1 MPLNIKSE
9 DADRLARDL
18 AVATGESITT
28 AITIALKERL
38 HRLCAKSP
46 ARDVELD
53 ETVERAARVPARD
66 PRSDEEILGYDEAGT
81 VGR

>member
-18 AVATGESITT
+18 AAATGESITT
-28 AITIALKERL
+28 AVTIALRERL
-38 HRLCAKSP
+38 QRLRTRSP

-53 ETVERAARVPARD
+53 EIFGRAARD

-81 VGR
+81 FG

>member
-18 AVATGESITT
+18 AAATGESITT
-28 AITIALKERL
+28 AVTIALRERL
-38 HRLCAKSP
+38 QRLRTRSP

-53 ETVERAARVPARD
+53 EIFERAARVPVRD
-66 PRSDEEILGYDEAGT
+66 PRGDEEILGYDEAGT
-81 VGR
+81 FG